1 MNTQNGFEFKTLND
15 INKFVEMSKTEI
27 ANMYAN
33 KYKNDIFIIGSDTDI
48 YYFNEITKLWI
59 CGTKEAYTNFV
70 ANVFQ
75 QTADNLQKTLKKL
88 IKENETIPNKVI
100 DINTYTK
107 EKLAI
112 DISKTEKN
120 ITKLEKIILNHDQE
134 LKLKETELEVLKVE
148 LTQLNDLTNYVA

>member
-1 MNTQNGFEFKTLND
+1 MLPAMK
-15 INKFVEMSKTEI
+15 
-27 ANMYAN
+27 
-33 KYKNDIFIIGSDTDI
+33 
-48 YYFNEITKLWI
+48 
-59 CGTKEAYTNFV
+59 
-70 ANVFQ
+70 
-75 QTADNLQKTLKKL
+75 LKKL
-88 IKENETIPNKVI
+88 IKENETIPTKVI

-148 LTQLNDLTNYVA
+148 LTQLNDLKNYVA